1 MSYAKAVH
9 PYQTGVVGD
18 LALQVDD
25 IVEVNTQLRTRHC
38 SIQQTSEIHGWEY
51 SRKISLEMLLS
62 RDLFLLFCSSSI
74 IIHQETWAKAH
85 RQIIVEKTQWPT
97 CCERVLFKQ
106 GQRNPEYEN
115 KVELLRQ
122 HDAVPSIE

>member
-51 SRKISLEMLLS
+51 
-62 RDLFLLFCSSSI
+62 
-74 IIHQETWAKAH
+74 
-85 RQIIVEKTQWPT
+85 
-97 CCERVLFKQ
+97 
-106 GQRNPEYEN
+106 
-115 KVELLRQ
+115 
-122 HDAVPSIE
+122 